1 MYFGKTARNS
11 NTGATI
17 AARRALEKHTL
28 MRNARLISL
37 RLKSRKKRNK
47 SQTLVAGKKEM
58 CAMKVAL
65 MAIHRK
71 VMKAVMNQERLCTV
85 SLIPMIFIT

>member
-1 MYFGKTARNS
+1 MNNS
-11 NTGATI
+11 
-17 AARRALEKHTL
+17 H
-28 MRNARLISL
+28 
-37 RLKSRKKRNK
+37 
-47 SQTLVAGKKEM
+47 TLVAGKKEM
-58 CAMKVAL
+58 WAMKVAL